1 MTMVAAVQMT
11 SGNQKVENLKKASYL
26 LKKGVDMGSAL
37 LALPENFSFMGEDR
51 EKIKVAEELESG
63 ESVEFLRNFA
73 AEHGVWL
80 LGGSIPLKA
89 GVGKVYNTSLL
100 INDKGEVAARYDKIH
115 LFDVDLGKGE
125 AYRESDFVQRGDKPV
140 SADTPFGRVGLS
152 ICYDLRFPELYGML
166 VAEGAEIVFAPS
178 AFTLKTGKDHW
189 ETLVRARAIENQV
202 YMAAPAQF
210 GVHSEKRTTYGNAMI
225 VDPWGKVVA
234 RASEKETV
242 IVAELDLSYQKDVRR
257 SVPCLKHRVLSV

>member
-1 MTMVAAVQMT
+1 MVAAVQMT
-11 SGNQKVENLKKASYL
+11 SRNEKVENLKKAGYL
-26 LKKGVDMGSAL
+26 LKKGVDMGATL
-37 LALPENFSFMGEDR
+37 LALPENFSFMGEER

-63 ESVEFLRNFA
+63 ESVEFLRNFSE
-73 AEHGVWL
+73 EHGVWL

-100 INDKGEVAARYDKIH
+100 INDKGKVAARYDKIH

-140 SADTPFGRVGLS
+140 SADTPFGRAGLS
-152 ICYDLRFPELYGML
+152 ICYDLRFPELYRRL
-166 VAEGAEIVFAPS
+166 VTEGAEIVFAPS

-189 ETLVRARAIENQV
+189 EILVRARAIENQV
-202 YMAAPAQF
+202 YMVAPAQF